1 MYKGTGKIPNQPY
14 LWDIP
19 VNKSIVTEEP
29 IKVKLH
35 AVDTNGNE
43 QTIEKEITLQQL
55 TIKKKREEFKDD
67 KKIDK
72 FSLLLFD
79 HNSAEL
85 DKKNVEIINT
95 IKSFISPNSKVIITG
110 YADITGEK
118 LYNQELTKKDV

>member
-1 MYKGTGKIPNQPY
+1 MQNGIVFQMYKGTGKIPNQPY

-55 TIKKKREEFKDD
+55 TIKRKE
-67 KKIDK
+67 
-72 FSLLLFD
+72 
-79 HNSAEL
+79 
-85 DKKNVEIINT
+85 KNLKMTRKLINFPYCFLIIIVLN
-95 IKSFISPNSKVIITG
+95 
-110 YADITGEK
+110 
-118 LYNQELTKKDV
+118 

>member
-1 MYKGTGKIPNQPY
+1 M
-14 LWDIP
+14 
-19 VNKSIVTEEP
+19 
-29 IKVKLH
+29 
-35 AVDTNGNE
+35 
-43 QTIEKEITLQQL
+43 
-55 TIKKKREEFKDD
+55 
-67 KKIDK
+67 
-72 FSLLLFD
+72 LFD